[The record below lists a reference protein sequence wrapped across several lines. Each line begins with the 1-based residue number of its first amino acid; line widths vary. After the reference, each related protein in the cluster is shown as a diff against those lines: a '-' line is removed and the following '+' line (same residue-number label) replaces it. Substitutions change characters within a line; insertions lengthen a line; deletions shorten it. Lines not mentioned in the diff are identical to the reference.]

1 MTREVR
7 VTTPVVDE
15 LRSIQVAV
23 QRAQQIS
30 ASAERKN
37 MVLRMS

>member
-30 ASAERKN
+30 ANAERKN
-37 MVLRMS
+37 MALHIS